1 MRKKMK
7 KQIIAMGMTLAMLMN
22 LFLYPESSLFAK
34 AEETTLKSMELN
46 TEKLAPGDGTWDAS
60 NDYTVF
66 FGQYENEP
74 TAFRILQ
81 AENNTMLLDS
91 DIILTSRPFDGDG
104 IINDNQIS
112 GHINEW
118 NGSDIES
125 WLNGSEYYENPAVF
139 TDNERAIIKKTTLEA
154 KTKYQVGYIPF
165 VDYDATD
172 YVFLLS
178 AHEMSSLYAYTEGA
192 GKKLDKTNSASAWR
206 LRSANANFTDNNG
219 VVTASTG
226 KCEDYTISVD
236 ISHGIAPA
244 FNVDTSYI
252 LFVSAA
258 EDEKASG
265 TVGIINA
272 INDYS
277 GGEWKLTLLDSSR
290 SFSADVGGQN
300 NVSVEPSGD
309 LQISYSGAQTG
320 DNEYVSVL
328 LCDNNDNI
336 LYYGNIAQN
345 SASGTATLDI
355 PSGLA
360 VGNYTLK
367 VFSEQCNGDYK
378 TDYAS
383 AFQDID
389 LKVTLPQETT
399 PDASFEATGD
409 SRGTLSDVDTSMKYS
424 VDGGNTW
431 NDITDTTMEI
441 TGVTAVKDVKVYKPG
456 NGTTTSDSEVQTI
469 DVTQASQPA
478 ELVATGCT
486 SSAQN
491 DGQITGVDTTMEYR
505 KSGDSDWTAVTGGSI
520 TGLVNGTYEVR
531 VKANETALAS
541 PAAEVTVDAY
551 VPQENNDPAGQTG
564 SGTTGG
570 STGTDTGI
578 ISDSQKQQNSIWLNR
593 KTSVK
598 TTNKAMKVTW
608 GKVSGA
614 DGYDIYVAVAGKKF
628 GGITKSAGSNKKA
641 VTIKK
646 IDGKKLKAKKNYQVK
661 VRAYRMI
668 NGQKEYIADGTT
680 LYTVL
685 NSNPKYTNAKKVRVD
700 KKKYTLKKGKK
711 VKIQA
716 SVVKQKGSKKL
727 LPAKY
732 GPQFSYMSS
741 DSTVATVSKKGRI
754 TAKKKGK
761 CTIYVRALNGTCK
774 KVKVTVK

>member
-1 MRKKMK
+1 M
-7 KQIIAMGMTLAMLMN
+7 
-22 LFLYPESSLFAK
+22 
-34 AEETTLKSMELN
+34 
-46 TEKLAPGDGTWDAS
+46 
-60 NDYTVF
+60 
-66 FGQYENEP
+66 
-74 TAFRILQ
+74 
-81 AENNTMLLDS
+81 
-91 DIILTSRPFDGDG
+91 
-104 IINDNQIS
+104 
-112 GHINEW
+112 
-118 NGSDIES
+118 
-125 WLNGSEYYENPAVF
+125 
-139 TDNERAIIKKTTLEA
+139 
-154 KTKYQVGYIPF
+154 
-165 VDYDATD
+165 
-172 YVFLLS
+172 
-178 AHEMSSLYAYTEGA
+178 
-192 GKKLDKTNSASAWR
+192 
-206 LRSANANFTDNNG
+206 
-219 VVTASTG
+219 
-226 KCEDYTISVD
+226 
-236 ISHGIAPA
+236 
-244 FNVDTSYI
+244 
-252 LFVSAA
+252 
-258 EDEKASG
+258 
-265 TVGIINA
+265 
-272 INDYS
+272 
-277 GGEWKLTLLDSSR
+277 
-290 SFSADVGGQN
+290 GGQN

-399 PDASFEATGD
+399 PDDSFEA
-409 SRGTLSDVDTSMKYS
+409 
-424 VDGGNTW
+424 
-431 NDITDTTMEI
+431 
-441 TGVTAVKDVKVYKPG
+441 
-456 NGTTTSDSEVQTI
+456 
-469 DVTQASQPA
+469 
-478 ELVATGCT
+478 
-486 SSAQN
+486 
-491 DGQITGVDTTMEYR
+491 
-505 KSGDSDWTAVTGGSI
+505 
-520 TGLVNGTYEVR
+520 
-531 VKANETALAS
+531 
-541 PAAEVTVDAY
+541 
-551 VPQENNDPAGQTG
+551 
-564 SGTTGG
+564 TGG

-732 GPQFSYMSS
+732 GPQLSYMSS

>member
-81 AENNTMLLDS
+81 AANNTMLLDS

-104 IINDNQIS
+104 IKNDNQIS

-154 KTKYQVGYIPF
+154 KTKYQVGHIPF

-206 LRSANANFTDNNG
+206 LRSANANFTYSNG

-258 EDEKASG
+258 EDEKTSG
-265 TVGIINA
+265 TVGIIKA

-399 PDASFEATGD
+399 PDDSFEA
-409 SRGTLSDVDTSMKYS
+409 
-424 VDGGNTW
+424 
-431 NDITDTTMEI
+431 
-441 TGVTAVKDVKVYKPG
+441 
-456 NGTTTSDSEVQTI
+456 
-469 DVTQASQPA
+469 
-478 ELVATGCT
+478 
-486 SSAQN
+486 
-491 DGQITGVDTTMEYR
+491 
-505 KSGDSDWTAVTGGSI
+505 
-520 TGLVNGTYEVR
+520 
-531 VKANETALAS
+531 
-541 PAAEVTVDAY
+541 
-551 VPQENNDPAGQTG
+551 
-564 SGTTGG
+564 TGG

-732 GPQFSYMSS
+732 GPQLSYMSS